1 MGKLIKFFVL
11 TAIAAMLLGSCT
23 GNASDPISDLILIED
38 IMVLFDKSQD
48 VPSLWVEGADGYQVA
63 EKDSEEIALE
73 DGKTGVIQSGSK
85 WKTIVSPDDPEN
97 ITIIHDLKA
106 KVDGKPHTLYL
117 EDIINGTQATYKI
130 ILDGREINPAG
141 FEHKQ

>member
-48 VPSLWVEGADGYQVA
+48 VPSLWVDGADGYKVT
-63 EKDSEEIALE
+63 EKNSDEIALE
-73 DGKTGVIQSGSK
+73 DGKIGVIQAGSK
-85 WKTIVSPDDPEN
+85 WISRPSFENPEE
-97 ITIIHDLKA
+97 IIHDLKA

-117 EDIINGTQATYKI
+117 ENTAHFIS
-130 ILDGREINPAG
+130 
-141 FEHKQ
+141 

>member
-48 VPSLWVEGADGYQVA
+48 VPSLWVDGADGYKVT
-63 EKDSEEIALE
+63 EKNSDEIALE
-73 DGKTGVIQSGSK
+73 DGKTGVIQAGSK
-85 WKTIVSPDDPEN
+85 WISKPSFENPEE
-97 ITIIHDLKA
+97 IIHDLKA
-106 KVDGKPHTLYL
+106 KINGKGHTLYL
-117 EDIINGTQATYKI
+117 VNKIESGSQVTYKI